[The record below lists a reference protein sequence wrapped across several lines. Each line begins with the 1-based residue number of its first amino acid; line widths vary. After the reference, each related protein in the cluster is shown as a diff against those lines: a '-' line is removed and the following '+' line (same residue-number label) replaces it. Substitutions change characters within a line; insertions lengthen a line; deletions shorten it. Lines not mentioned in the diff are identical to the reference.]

1 MQWYD
6 TRHEDEQDEH
16 NVFNIELDNKK
27 YIDRN
32 KNYYDKRYLIYGL
45 WS

>member
-32 KNYYDKRYLIYGL
+32 KDEYSTQICN
-45 WS
+45 